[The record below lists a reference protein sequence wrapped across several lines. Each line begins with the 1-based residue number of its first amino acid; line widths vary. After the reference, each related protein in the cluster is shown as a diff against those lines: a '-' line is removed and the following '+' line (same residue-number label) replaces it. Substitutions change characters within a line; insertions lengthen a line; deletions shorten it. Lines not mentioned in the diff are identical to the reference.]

1 MKRPSTSWTVDR
13 SYPSLTDTFGR
24 ELNYLRLA
32 VTDRCNLRCTYC
44 MPAEGVVLSPRAQI
58 LDFEEYLRLVGI
70 TTEMGVTKV
79 RITGGEPMV
88 RKGILEFLQ
97 ALKQLPQLKEVHLT
111 SNGFWQPGQCVDIV
125 DLGLAGINLSLDSLI
140 PERFEQITRRD
151 AFDQVYGNLQELLA
165 SSIPLKVNMVVQKG
179 INDDEIIPFAQLAQD
194 HPIEIRFI
202 EHMPFNGS
210 EEAIRLVPATEIL
223 TTLRKHLPVTKEI
236 THPGSTANVY
246 EVAGFAGRLGII
258 AGYSRTFCSSC
269 NRLRITSQ
277 GQLKTCLYDDRLTDL
292 RATLRDGSSDL
303 AVAEQIAEA
312 ISRKARNGQ
321 VAEARSAES
330 VNTSMSLIGG

>member
-1 MKRPSTSWTVDR
+1 MERSSNHWTTDQP
-13 SYPSLTDTFGR
+13 YPSLMDKFGR

-44 MPAEGVVLSPRAQI
+44 MPADGVVLSPREQI
-58 LDFEEYLRLVGI
+58 LDLEEYLRLVGI

-88 RKGILEFLQ
+88 RKGILDFLQ
-97 ALKQLPQLKEVHLT
+97 ALKQLPKLKEIHLT
-111 SNGFWQPGQCVDIV
+111 SNGYWQSGQCADIV

-151 AFDQVYGNLQELLA
+151 AFDQVYANFQKLLV
-165 SSIPLKVNMVVQKG
+165 SSIPLKINMVVQKG
-179 INDDEIIPFAQLAQD
+179 INDDEIIAFAKLARN
-194 HPIEIRFI
+194 HPVEVRFI

-210 EEAIRLVPATEIL
+210 DEAIRLVPANEIL
-223 TTLRKHLPVTKEI
+223 TTLEEHLPVTQEI

-246 EVAGFAGRLGII
+246 EVDGFVGRLGII

-269 NRLRITSQ
+269 NRLRVTSQ

-312 ISRKARNGQ
+312 ISRKTRNGFI
-321 VAEARSAES
+321 AETQSTAS
-330 VNTSMSLIGG
+330 VSTSMSLIGG